1 MALQGL
7 YAHECTCVVLYTL
20 LHADCSICVLLV
32 VPPKTST
39 EGSVMATDIEF
50 DKFTLQLSPSLF
62 NDTHG
67 PVVSYAI
74 LLTSDPGM
82 IVKIYVLNF
91 FLHWF
96 EFYVL
101 SSLYIM
107 FLFISSYMCYFPN
120 KGH

>member
-1 MALQGL
+1 M
-7 YAHECTCVVLYTL
+7 VLYTS
-20 LHADCSICVLLV
+20 DCSICVLLV

-74 LLTSDPGM
+74 LLTSDLGM

-91 FLHWF
+91 FML
-96 EFYVL
+96 V
-101 SSLYIM
+101 
-107 FLFISSYMCYFPN
+107 
-120 KGH
+120 